1 VNTYTIHTDVYRED
15 TYNIRTTYIHNT
27 GTIHNV
33 YTQYVYVMLI
43 MSRHVQKTKNNS
55 KKVAT

>member
-1 VNTYTIHTDVYRED
+1 VNTYIIHTDVYRED
-15 TYNIRTTYIHNT
+15 TYNIGTPYIHNT
-27 GTIHNV
+27 CTIHNV